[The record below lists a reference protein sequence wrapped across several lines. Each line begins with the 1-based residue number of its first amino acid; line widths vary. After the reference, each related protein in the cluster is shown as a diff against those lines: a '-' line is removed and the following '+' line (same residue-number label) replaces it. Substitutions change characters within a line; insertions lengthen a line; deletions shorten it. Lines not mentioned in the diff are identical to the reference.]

1 MNLEIT
7 ILAFGKRRWNK
18 KQNPEETPRGFV
30 GVHSNKIEPL
40 FYIKYPKVLAWVR
53 RKIEENIAEY
63 RRILRDGIHV
73 GYYRLAPDDDGREL
87 DDLYIF
93 PEFQNRGIGTAVI
106 RQCCAQGPVN
116 LYVFTKNTGAL
127 ALYRRLGFREIRQ
140 VGAPTVT
147 PSTLPSLLTA
157 TRYHT
162 V

>member
-1 MNLEIT
+1 MDLTCIPADKTDIGAIYALSEGLIRRYEDLTT
-7 ILAFGKRRWNK
+7 IDL
-18 KQNPEETPRGFV
+18 
-30 GVHSNKIEPL
+30 
-40 FYIKYPKVLAWVR
+40 PKVLAWVR

-63 RRILRDGIHV
+63 RRILQDGLHV
-73 GYYRLAPDDDGREL
+73 GYYRLAPDDDGWEL

-140 VGAPTVT
+140 VGA
-147 PSTLPSLLTA
+147 
-157 TRYHT
+157 TRLILRKD
-162 V
+162 